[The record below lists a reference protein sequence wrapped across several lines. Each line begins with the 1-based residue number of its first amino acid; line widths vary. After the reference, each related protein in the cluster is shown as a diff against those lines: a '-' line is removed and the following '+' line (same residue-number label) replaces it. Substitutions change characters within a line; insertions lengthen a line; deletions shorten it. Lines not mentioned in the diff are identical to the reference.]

1 MKTHSVIYRSWNDCC
16 YLHYKQLKNKYICE
30 SAGRS
35 DKNLCFS
42 SLLIWKTVLLLT
54 RPPTEVVR
62 RIPWN
67 TQKHLHEN
75 VPKVNNGENC
85 CSSLL
90 TEALVL
96 VHWWEVLD
104 ITTTRD
110 VCFQGVFLP
119 VRPWLTGS
127 KHWGDSAFLYDVF
140 QGCCQMPLWRN
151 TLRDLVMGLIFLV

>member
-30 SAGRS
+30 SAGRR

-62 RIPWN
+62 RIRWN

-104 ITTTRD
+104 ITTPEMCAFRGCFCQWGHDWLGVSIEGIAHFCMMFSRAAVRCHCGETR
-110 VCFQGVFLP
+110 
-119 VRPWLTGS
+119 
-127 KHWGDSAFLYDVF
+127 
-140 QGCCQMPLWRN
+140 
-151 TLRDLVMGLIFLV
+151 